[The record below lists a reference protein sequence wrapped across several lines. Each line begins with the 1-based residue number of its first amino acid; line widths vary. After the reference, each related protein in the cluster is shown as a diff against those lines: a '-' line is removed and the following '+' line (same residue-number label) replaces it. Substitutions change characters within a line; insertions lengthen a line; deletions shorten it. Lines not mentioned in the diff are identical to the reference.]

1 MNSNVRAIYTK
12 GLKVCFAGK
21 LGKNLLPKR
30 RLGPAM
36 ETFVH
41 GLPGAE
47 LLWEITPRSA
57 TMENP
62 KDAIE
67 HEAGIFGWAAPGFH
81 PRWAEQWLKALPK
94 VISYIVA
101 AHAA

>member
-1 MNSNVRAIYTK
+1 
-12 GLKVCFAGK
+12 
-21 LGKNLLPKR
+21 
-30 RLGPAM
+30 
-36 ETFVH
+36 
-41 GLPGAE
+41 
-47 LLWEITPRSA
+47 
-57 TMENP
+57 MENP